1 MVLTRLPRVQTL
13 HNPTP
18 DGLHARHVT
27 RLLQNNCL
35 KDDEAIG
42 IPLPLANAPQLLVQ
56 HQHKPPTHLYPWG
69 FIALHE
75 HYKEVTPLG
84 LPDRVVHYPPTEVAT
99 IIGMHPVSVDL
110 SEADFLWFQSLPGQI
125 SFQSLPVFTLS
136 GVSSPVLWGHFLVG
150 ITWVIINIGLV
161 SFVPVPATW
170 WPLAPQFP
178 VWPIPRVPPFWFP
191 RIFSLSR
198 NEERSCYNILV
209 IDSLCNSILPCGR
222 CSTFSCRS
230 KYYCIDIRHFP
241 SDSLVALGL
250 RCDLR
255 SCPPPPHIDSA
266 TSFMIGA
273 SIHRS
278 LHLRFPASL
287 FDWGSTTMRF
297 CTLYWSFHWILWSA
311 VFSRNF
317 CCGPPP
323 RPLH

>member
-1 MVLTRLPRVQTL
+1 MRPFSCWNNLGHNKHWPRQFCTC
-13 HNPTP
+13 
-18 DGLHARHVT
+18 ARHLMAPCAPVSGVT
-27 RLLQNNCL
+27 HPSCS
-35 KDDEAIG
+35 
-42 IPLPLANAPQLLVQ
+42 PLLV
-56 HQHKPPTHLYPWG
+56 
-69 FIALHE
+69 
-75 HYKEVTPLG
+75 
-84 LPDRVVHYPPTEVAT
+84 
-99 IIGMHPVSVDL
+99 
-110 SEADFLWFQSLPGQI
+110 
-125 SFQSLPVFTLS
+125 
-136 GVSSPVLWGHFLVG
+136 SPY
-150 ITWVIINIGLV
+150 
-161 SFVPVPATW
+161 
-170 WPLAPQFP
+170 
-178 VWPIPRVPPFWFP
+178 
-191 RIFSLSR
+191 FSLSR

-297 CTLYWSFHWILWSA
+297 CTLY
-311 VFSRNF
+311 
-317 CCGPPP
+317 
-323 RPLH
+323 